1 MTPKRACV
9 CTYVASLD
17 SAVSESELRNFAA
30 YLSALSLAGCEV
42 VVVDPEG
49 GPRREQRQRV
59 LRWVSRY
66 VTGERDLI
74 QAAIELT
81 SSGKI
86 IVASQESRYT
96 AADVAAICDLL
107 DADDV
112 VEPEEF
118 VDPLPWW
125 GGIDAGSM
133 LLQRGLDTGRDG
145 RTFAFRR
152 SAWHR
157 LFALKGASV
166 RTAGDVF
173 VRREPSTLAAWL
185 RRRFSP
191 SAAPAAVTTGA
202 AFLACVLPVVMVV
215 AALGEYELAGGY
227 AGLAA
232 AGSVLV
238 AVRGRAGA
246 GRFFPLRACLFAPLS
261 MLERSLAVYWA
272 LFARLRA
279 SEPHE
284 PGTEPETAARGRMRV

>member
-17 SAVSESELRNFAA
+17 SAVSDSELRNFAA
-30 YLSALSLAGCEV
+30 YLSALSLAGCEE

-49 GPRREQRQRV
+49 GPRGEERQRV

-81 SSGKI
+81 SSEKI
-86 IVASQESRYT
+86 IVASQDSRYT
-96 AADVAAICDLL
+96 AADVAALCDLL
-107 DADDV
+107 DGDDV

-133 LLQRGLDTGRDG
+133 LLQRGLDSGRDG

-185 RRRFSP
+185 RRRFTP
-191 SAAPAAVTTGA
+191 AATPAAVTTGA
-202 AFLACVLPVVMVV
+202 AFLACVLPLVMAI
-215 AALGEYELAGGY
+215 AALGGYELAGGY
-227 AGLAA
+227 AGLMAA
-232 AGSVLV
+232 ASVLV
-238 AVRGRAGA
+238 AARGRAGA
-246 GRFFPLRACLFAPLS
+246 GRFFPPRACLFAPLS

-279 SEPHE
+279 AEPHE